1 MNKAVLFVIFN
12 RYDKAKLVFEQ
23 IRKVKPPR
31 LYIAADGPRENN
43 KDDIINCQKT
53 REIIKEV
60 DWECDV
66 KTLFREKNMQCGPSL
81 TGGISWAF
89 EYEEDLIIL
98 EDDCVPEEA
107 FFYFC
112 ENLLDYYKDNEQIMS
127 IAGGNSGKYKSET
140 ASYSF
145 CSMMSGIWGW
155 ATWKRVWKNY
165 RFYIRDIYP
174 PEEIYEKLNELFYD
188 SNIIN
193 FWMYI
198 YDLSSEGKALYEW
211 SYQLHFQ
218 MIMNNGL
225 SILPNDNYVVN
236 IGTPECVKNPKRIK
250 ELLDNR
256 EYHDI
261 PKNLIHP
268 EIKRSK
274 YVDYIV
280 SRIVG
285 DEYIRK
291 CNSNIVDSMHCIIET
306 IIWFVPFRFLRNKLR
321 NFFRKKVPLYK

>member
-1 MNKAVLFVIFN
+1 MNKAVLLVIFN
-12 RYDKAKLVFEQ
+12 RYDNAKLVLDK
-23 IRKVKPPR
+23 IRRVKPPR

-43 KDDIINCQKT
+43 KDDIINCKKA

-66 KTLFREKNMQCGPSL
+66 KTLFREQNMQCGPSVSEAI
-81 TGGISWAF
+81 TWAF

-98 EDDCVPEEA
+98 EDDCVPEDA

-112 ENLLDYYKDNEQIMS
+112 ESLLDYYKNNEKIMS
-127 IAGGNSGKYKSET
+127 VCSGGAYNNKGYNYYFLSHI
-140 ASYSF
+140 
-145 CSMMSGIWGW
+145 GIWGW
-155 ATWKRVWKNY
+155 ATWKRAWKYFNFNIENLY
-165 RFYIRDIYP
+165 S
-174 PEEIYEKLNELFYD
+174 EELIYEKLRNVHDD
-188 SNIIN
+188 SNIVN
-193 FWMYI
+193 FWMDMYKTT
-198 YDLSSEGKALYEW
+198 YQGNYKACW
-211 SYQLHFQ
+211 SYQWHFSVLA
-218 MIMNNGL
+218 NDGL
-225 SILPNDNYVVN
+225 CVFSNDSFVVN
-236 IGTPECVKNPKRIK
+236 IGTPECTKNPKKVK

-256 EYHDI
+256 EYHNI

-280 SRIVG
+280 SRRAG

-291 CNSNIVDSMHCIIET
+291 CNNNIVESLHGVIET